1 MAGCCCNENESAS
14 QGLQARQKRM
24 LWLVLTINAVMFVTE
39 FTAGLIAGSTALLA
53 DSLDMLG
60 DTMVYSLSLL
70 VLAWSPRW
78 KALSA
83 GVKGTIMLGFGGL
96 VLIEAAYKAYAGSA
110 PVSVAMM
117 SVGAVALV
125 ANIACLILL
134 TRHREDDVNMRSAW
148 ICSRNDLF
156 ANSGVIIAGALVWAT
171 ASVWPD
177 VLVGS
182 AIAVLFVSSGWG
194 VLRDARARYRQA
206 GRLRP
211 VRPPRSRHTAHTS
224 RYGA

>member
-1 MAGCCCNENESAS
+1 MAGCCCNEHEIAS
-14 QGLQARQKRM
+14 RGLQARQKRM

-70 VLAWSPRW
+70 VLARSPRW

-96 VLIEAAYKAYAGSA
+96 VLVEAAYKAYAGSA

-206 GRLRP
+206 GQLRP
-211 VRPPRSRHTAHTS
+211 GSSTA
-224 RYGA
+224 

>member
-1 MAGCCCNENESAS
+1 MAGCCCNESEIAS

-24 LWLVLTINAVMFVTE
+24 LWLVLAINAVMFVTE
-39 FTAGLIAGSTALLA
+39 FTAGLIAGSTALLG

-60 DTMVYSLSLL
+60 DTMVYALSLCVL
-70 VLAWSPRW
+70 VWSARW

-83 GVKGTIMLGFGGL
+83 GVKGTVMLGFGAL
-96 VLIEAAYKAYAGSA
+96 VLAEAAYKAYAGTV
-110 PVSVAMM
+110 PVSGAMM

-125 ANIACLILL
+125 ANIVCLILL

-156 ANSGVIIAGALVWAT
+156 ANSGVIIAGVLVWLT

-182 AIAVLFVSSGWG
+182 VIAVLFMSSGWG
-194 VLRDARARYRQA
+194 VLGEARQRYRQA
-206 GRLRP
+206 GGQ
-211 VRPPRSRHTAHTS
+211 TAGSTTS
-224 RYGA
+224 QGVSS

>member
-1 MAGCCCNENESAS
+1 MAGCCCNESEIAS

-24 LWLVLTINAVMFVTE
+24 LWLVLAINAVMFVTE
-39 FTAGLIAGSTALLA
+39 FTAGLIAGSTALLG

-60 DTMVYSLSLL
+60 DTMVYALSLC
-70 VLAWSPRW
+70 VLAWSARW

-83 GVKGTIMLGFGGL
+83 GVKGTVMLGFGAL
-96 VLIEAAYKAYAGSA
+96 VLAEAAYKAYAGTV
-110 PVSVAMM
+110 PVSGAMM

-125 ANIACLILL
+125 ANIVCLILL

-156 ANSGVIIAGALVWAT
+156 ANSGVIIAGVLVWLT

-182 AIAVLFVSSGWG
+182 VIAVLFMSSGWG
-194 VLRDARARYRQA
+194 VLGEARQRYRQA
-206 GRLRP
+206 GGQ
-211 VRPPRSRHTAHTS
+211 TAGSTTS
-224 RYGA
+224 QGVSS